1 MVSANVYRPNIA
13 FSVLTHDITD
23 ETQSMD
29 FVRTVLA
36 QDCAQFVFGVQR
48 HRNDTSV
55 QLLTEYTNAAARKI
69 CRSERLRVDDIDRN
83 PYFRGMGQSIME
95 LVLKGEPFETEIQ
108 VPCKQGNFKRVIR
121 SGQAFGSRIL
131 VAIRE
136 CVDAKPSP
144 TPRSRVE
151 NLEFPSGARTQ
162 ILVADDTAAN
172 RDRAAETLTRQGFEP
187 ILCNDGESALS
198 ALMTLPIGLALLD
211 ICMPGMS
218 GIEAARRYRDSE
230 EAIHRTIP
238 MIATSSGKIP
248 NAREACLIA
257 GMDDHITI
265 PLDERTLLRK
275 MRILGVSAQ
284 ELRAANA

>member
-13 FSVLTHDITD
+13 FSVLTHDISD

-83 PYFRGMGQSIME
+83 PYFRGMGQPIMD
-95 LVLKGEPFETEIQ
+95 LVLKGVPFENEIE
-108 VPCKQGNFKRVIR
+108 VPIKQGKLKRVVR
-121 SGQAFGSRIL
+121 TGQAVGSRIL
-131 VAIRE
+131 IAIRE
-136 CVDAKPSP
+136 CADAKATPSS
-144 TPRSRVE
+144 RSIRANVE
-151 NLEFPSGARTQ
+151 YPGTGRPQ

-172 RDRAAETLTRQGFEP
+172 RARAAEILTRQGFET
-187 ILCNDGESALS
+187 ILCCDGESALE
-198 ALMTLPIGLALLD
+198 ALTTLPIGLAFLD

-218 GIEAARRYRDSE
+218 GIEAARRYRDTE
-230 EAIHRTIP
+230 FATHRMIP

-265 PLDERTLLRK
+265 PFDERTLQRK
-275 MRILGVSAQ
+275 MRMLGVVPQ
-284 ELRAANA
+284 ELRALNA